1 MIQLLNKMF
10 GKNKIDIIP
19 IKKLEKDKNCWGG
32 DGIVFYLK
40 NGKGMLR
47 QKYGSNDTEGLSCLV
62 YDNIPLSKFHGDE
75 YFCPTCEKLISAGY
89 GLDKTNDQTI
99 SKLRETLNQPFVSL
113 EQALKNLE
121 PLLGLLP
128 SGYYALADLEL
139 FPTDGDG
146 KFFWAIENK
155 PTLNKASCQIYDDG
169 NWSEDRPKYILPTQ
183 PPRLFNNDTAEFY
196 RKNENYRA
204 IAYYLDGYLCA
215 LLDGHH
221 KAVAA
226 ALEKRPVKTL
236 VILPATGVFLPS
248 HSNKSIEGGLV
259 ISGETI
265 YENELLSSLKKVRD
279 SFPDNRM
286 SKSEMENY
294 LSLKDE
300 SFGTYNWS
308 EDILRTSDY
317 FPSAFTEACIEWAG
331 DLSDSRLNKIITYE
345 EACDDRTL
353 YYIAKALFELKNPR
367 FKQLA
372 FFIGKNQS
380 YVSIWNEVYSL
391 IAEIKDEEVE
401 NFFVE
406 FLVNDEKLRPD
417 ITKIVDD
424 YFKVQ

>member
-1 MIQLLNKMF
+1 MLSKLF
-10 GKNKIDIIP
+10 GNNQIDIIP

-32 DGIVFYLK
+32 EGIVFYLK
-40 NGKGMLR
+40 NGKGLLR
-47 QKYGSNDTEGLSCLV
+47 QKYGSNDTQGLSCLV

-113 EQALKNLE
+113 EKALKNLE

-139 FPTDGDG
+139 FPTDGNG
-146 KFFWAIENK
+146 KFFWTIENR
-155 PTLNKASCQIYDDG
+155 PTLNKATCPIYDVG
-169 NWSEDRPKYILPTQ
+169 NWSEDGPKYILPTQ
-183 PPRLFNNDTAEFY
+183 PPRLFNNYTVEFY
-196 RKNENYRA
+196 RKNENCRA
-204 IAYYLDGYLCA
+204 IEYYLDGYLCA

-236 VILPATGVFLPS
+236 VILPTTGVFFPNDS
-248 HSNKSIEGGLV
+248 QGIKGGLI
-259 ISGETI
+259 ISGETV

-286 SKSEMENY
+286 SKGEMENY
-294 LSLKDE
+294 LSLNDE
-300 SFGTYNWS
+300 SFGAYNWS
-308 EDILRTSDY
+308 EDILKTSGY
-317 FPSAFTEACIEWAG
+317 FPSVFTAACIEWAG
-331 DLSDSRLNKIITYE
+331 DLSDLRLNKIITHE
-345 EACDDRTL
+345 EVCDNRTL
-353 YYIAKALFELKNPR
+353 YYIAKALFELKSPR
-367 FKQLA
+367 FKELA
-372 FFIGKNQS
+372 FFIGKNEFC
-380 YVSIWNEVYSL
+380 VPVWNEVYSL
-391 IAEIKDEEVE
+391 IAKIKDEEVE

-406 FLVNDEKLRPD
+406 FLINDEKLRPD

-424 YFKVQ
+424 YFKMQ